1 MDGGEIMPTAFVA
14 AAAAIDLNREIEEMG
29 GIPESAGRSGA

>member
-1 MDGGEIMPTAFVA
+1 MDGGEIMPTAFV